1 MERGAEGVVLSL
13 LRSASESSSPS
24 TGSSSSSEKL
34 KACLRLALEVGVL
47 STGSFLGVAFGV
59 AEGLGVPLALGV
71 LVPPPAD
78 FLSAPMCS
86 VMALAVGW

>member
-1 MERGAEGVVLSL
+1 MVR
-13 LRSASESSSPS
+13 
-24 TGSSSSSEKL
+24 
-34 KACLRLALEVGVL
+34 LRLALLVGVL
-47 STGSFLGVAFGV
+47 NMESLLGVAFGV

-71 LVPPPAD
+71 LTPPPTD

>member
-1 MERGAEGVVLSL
+1 LN
-13 LRSASESSSPS
+13 
-24 TGSSSSSEKL
+24 
-34 KACLRLALEVGVL
+34 
-47 STGSFLGVAFGV
+47 TGSFLGVAFGV

>member
-1 MERGAEGVVLSL
+1 MESL
-13 LRSASESSSPS
+13 
-24 TGSSSSSEKL
+24 
-34 KACLRLALEVGVL
+34 
-47 STGSFLGVAFGV
+47 LGVALGV

-71 LVPPPAD
+71 LTPPPTD